1 MKILLVEDDEGTA
14 SLLQNTL
21 TDQHYV
27 VDLAM
32 DGQAGLSLMEAF
44 TYDLVLLDVM
54 LPKLDGLKFCRQLRD
69 RGDST
74 PVMLLTALESS
85 TSKVIGLDAGAND
98 YVVKPFDTNELLAR
112 VRALLR
118 RETPVLSS
126 VIEAG
131 NIRLDTNSCRV
142 SCDGQLLHLTGKEYA
157 ILELLL
163 HNAHRIYSQKYL
175 LDYLWSSDNIRTE
188 NTVRAHVKALRQ
200 KLNKAGAE
208 GFIETVYGLGYR
220 FKLGL
225 DEVKNQA
232 AAKVHPTKTTLVR
245 FEPEISSAVT
255 AIWKRFKPKYSNH
268 VTVLEQAIT
277 ALLAGTL
284 TEELRQQAAREA
296 HLLIGSLASFGFAE
310 GELLCREIEQIF
322 GDGVKLRN
330 AQVKHLYQL
339 TTALRQELE
348 RPIAIKL
355 PVLKLR
361 SDMVQAKILVVDDDS
376 KMLNILHAL
385 LEPWGFKVTLLDN
398 PQQFWSTMEVSK
410 PDLLILDMEM
420 PDMSGIHLCEL
431 VRNHPHWS
439 DLPVLFLSVHRNAET
454 VNRVFAAGADDY
466 VSKPIMAPELI
477 ARVLNRLE
485 HIIISK

>member
-14 SLLQNTL
+14 EVLQNTL
-21 TDQHYV
+21 TGQHYV

-32 DGQAGLSLMEAF
+32 DGQAGLSLVEAF
-44 TYDLVLLDVM
+44 PYDLVLLDVM

-69 RGDST
+69 RGDRT
-74 PVMLLTALESS
+74 PVMLLTALDSS

-112 VRALLR
+112 IRALLR
-118 RETPVLSS
+118 RGTPVLSS
-126 VIEAG
+126 VIKAG
-131 NIRLDTNSCRV
+131 NIRLDTNSCKV
-142 SCDGQLLHLTGKEYA
+142 TCDGQLLHLTAKEYA

-163 HNAHRIYSQKYL
+163 HNTHRIYSQKQL
-175 LDYLWSSDNIRTE
+175 LHYLWSSDESPTE
-188 NTVRAHVKALRQ
+188 NTVRAHIKALRQ
-200 KLNKAGAE
+200 KLNKAGAS
-208 GFIETVYGLGYR
+208 GLIETIYGLGYR
-220 FKLGL
+220 FKLGSE
-225 DEVKNQA
+225 EVKNQA
-232 AAKVHPTKTTLVR
+232 AARLQPK
-245 FEPEISSAVT
+245 ISSALT
-255 AIWKRFKPKYSNH
+255 AIWKRFKPKYSDR

-310 GELLCREIEQIF
+310 AERLCREIEPIF
-322 GDGVKLRN
+322 GAGVKPSQ
-330 AQVKHLYQL
+330 AQVERFYQL
-339 TTALRQELE
+339 TAALRQELE
-348 RPIAIKL
+348 RPIEMEL

-361 SDMVQAKILVVDDDS
+361 SDIVQAKILVVDDDS
-376 KMLNILHAL
+376 KMLNMLHAL

-420 PDMSGIHLCEL
+420 PELSGIHLCEL

-439 DLPVLFLSVHRNAET
+439 ELPVLFLSIHRNAET

-485 HIIISK
+485 NIIIISK